1 MQGIDPGIHTEF
13 HEIKGVSNLRLRSAC
28 MERNIVY
35 FEKKGKQN
43 TEKTLRLARIRAEE
57 LGIGQIVLASTHGYT
72 ALKAAEIF
80 KGAGIEIIAVSI
92 STAFDREGWM
102 MSTEERQ
109 RIEQVGVRALTTIH
123 GLDDGVAEGLC
134 DESTPGRVVS
144 YTLRLFS
151 QGMKVDVEVSIMALE
166 ASLFPPAGKSWP
178 LEVRMRAATP
188 PLLSGLPTPVRLRI
202 FGSAR
207 YSASPG
213 SAELRS

>member
-1 MQGIDPGIHTEF
+1 
-13 HEIKGVSNLRLRSAC
+13 

-92 STAFDREGWM
+92 STAFDREGWT

-109 RIEQVGVRALTTIH
+109 RIEQAGVRALTTIH
-123 GLDDGVAEGLC
+123 GLGDGVAEGLC
-134 DESTPGRVVS
+134 DENTPGSVVS

-151 QGMKVDVEVSIMALE
+151 QGMKVAVEVSIMALE
-166 ASLFPPAGKSWP
+166 AGLIPAGR
-178 LEVRMRAATP
+178 EIVAVGGTDEGCDTAIVIR
-188 PLLSGLPTPVRLRI
+188 PTHARKIKDFRI
-202 FGSAR
+202 CEILCKPRIG
-207 YSASPG
+207 
-213 SAELRS
+213 